1 MSVQTISQPKQ
12 PIRVQPAVAVELPPL
27 NSGDRLSRA
36 EFERRYQAHLEIK
49 QAELIEGVVY
59 VPSPTRSEQH
69 GDPHFDIITWL
80 GTYRAATPG
89 VKGSDNAT
97 VRLDFEN
104 EVQPDVL
111 LRLKPELG
119 GQAQVTKDDYLEGP
133 PELIVEIAAS
143 SASYDM
149 HDKRRVYARSGVP
162 EYLVVQMYEKRVAW
176 FVLREGV
183 YQLLEPDEKG
193 ILRSETFPGLWL
205 SVATLWS
212 GDLATMLMVLQ
223 QGLASPEHAAF
234 GEQLQ
239 KKGAKTDERPI
250 NHP

>member
-1 MSVQTISQPKQ
+1 MSVQTISQQKQ

-36 EFERRYQAHLEIK
+36 EFERRYQAHPEIK
-49 QAELIEGVVY
+49 KAELIEGVVY
-59 VPSPTRSEQH
+59 VPSPIHHKQH
-69 GDPHFDIITWL
+69 GKPHAQIITWL
-80 GTYRAATPG
+80 GTFVASTPG
-89 VKGSDNAT
+89 TDLSDNAT
-97 VRLDFEN
+97 VQLDFEN
-104 EVQPDVL
+104 ELQPDAL
-111 LRLKPELG
+111 LRLESEFG
-119 GQAQVTKDDYLEGP
+119 GRSNSTKDDYLEGP

-149 HDKRRVYARSGVP
+149 HDKRRVYARSGAP

-193 ILRSETFPGLWL
+193 ILCSETFPGLWL
-205 SVATLWS
+205 SAATLWS

-239 KKGAKTDERPI
+239 RKGTKTDE
-250 NHP
+250 